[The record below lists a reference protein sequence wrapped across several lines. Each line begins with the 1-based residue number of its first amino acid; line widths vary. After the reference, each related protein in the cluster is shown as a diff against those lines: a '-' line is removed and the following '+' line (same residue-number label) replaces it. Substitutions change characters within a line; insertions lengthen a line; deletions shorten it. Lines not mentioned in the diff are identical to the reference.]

1 MKLQISM
8 DDDLLARVDEC
19 ADKRYMTRSGF
30 IAQACLQ
37 VVNQDE
43 IVRAI
48 NRVSYAVMKAAENN
62 EIDDETKKELE
73 QFELMVK
80 LMTGQAK

>member
-80 LMTGQAK
+80 LMSGQAK

>member
-48 NRVSYAVMKAAENN
+48 NRVSYAVMKAAEKN

-80 LMTGQAK
+80 LLTGQAM

>member
-1 MKLQISM
+1 MKIQISV
-8 DDDLLARVDEC
+8 DDDLLSRIDEC
-19 ADKRYMTRSGF
+19 ADKRYMSRSGF

-37 VVNQDE
+37 VVHQDE
-43 IVRAI
+43 IVSAI

-62 EIDDETKKELE
+62 ELDEQTKKELE
-73 QFELMVK
+73 QFEIMVK